1 MGKTYSFSI
10 VAVIISVFILRMDL
24 FAQEANPVAPLLSE
38 DSLSLSSNNPINTT
52 AFFIAQGP
60 QIKPEQDSSGDE
72 IFEDYQDS
80 GKTQPVSDPL
90 YYFNYAMYTFNDVLY
105 FAVLQPISSSYK
117 ALTPPLFRKGVNN
130 FFHNLLFPVR
140 FVNNLLQGRIKDAG
154 TEIEIFLIN
163 STIGVLGFG
172 QVAQNEFGLKTY
184 DEDLGQTFGSYA
196 IGNGFYL
203 VLPVLGPSTL
213 RDAVGLAGD
222 SFLNPVNYVEPWE
235 LSLGIKSYDTIN
247 SLSFRLGDY
256 EALKAAAVEPYIAI
270 RNAYVQNREKKIK
283 E

>member
-10 VAVIISVFILRMDL
+10 MAVIVSVFILRMDL
-24 FAQEANPVAPLLSE
+24 FAQEVNPVAPLLSE
-38 DSLSLSSNNPINTT
+38 DSLSLSSNNPINNT
-52 AFFIAQGP
+52 AFFLAQGT
-60 QIKPEQDSSGDE
+60 QIKPEQDSSEDE
-72 IFEDYQDS
+72 IFEDYQNS
-80 GKTQPVSDPL
+80 GKIQPVSDPL

-117 ALTPPLFRKGVNN
+117 ALTPPLFRKGVSH

-172 QVAQNEFGLKTY
+172 QVAQNEFGLKTC

-222 SFLNPVNYVEPWE
+222 SFLTPVNYVDPWE
-235 LSLGIKSYDTIN
+235 LSMGIKSYDTIN

-270 RNAYVQNREKKIK
+270 RNAYIQNREKKIK

>member
-1 MGKTYSFSI
+1 MGKIYSFSI
-10 VAVIISVFILRMDL
+10 MAVILSVFILRMDL
-24 FAQEANPVAPLLSE
+24 FAHEVNTQALLAQNTQIKSDE
-38 DSLSLSSNNPINTT
+38 DSIDNEML
-52 AFFIAQGP
+52 
-60 QIKPEQDSSGDE
+60 D
-72 IFEDYQDS
+72 DYQDS
-80 GKTQPVSDPL
+80 GKIQPVSDPL

-105 FAVLQPISSSYK
+105 FVVLQPISSSYK
-117 ALTPPLFRKGVNN
+117 ALTPPMFRRGVKN
-130 FFHNLLFPVR
+130 FFHNLVFPVR
-140 FVNNLLQGRIKDAG
+140 LVNNLLQGQVKDAG

-163 STIGVLGFG
+163 TTIGVLGFG
-172 QVAQNEFGLKTY
+172 QVAQNEFGLKTC

-222 SFLNPVNYVEPWE
+222 YFLTPVNYVDPWE

-256 EALKAAAVEPYIAI
+256 EALKAAAVEPYVAI
-270 RNAYVQNREKKIK
+270 RNAYIQNREKKIK

>member
-1 MGKTYSFSI
+1 MITNKENKGKIMGKIYFFSI
-10 VAVIISVFILRMDL
+10 MAVILSVFILRIDL
-24 FAQEANPVAPLLSE
+24 FAHDVNVPALL
-38 DSLSLSSNNPINTT
+38 
-52 AFFIAQGP
+52 AQNA
-60 QIKPEQDSSGDE
+60 QIKPEEDSSDNE
-72 IFEDYQDS
+72 MLDDYQDS
-80 GKTQPVSDPL
+80 GKIQPVSDPL

-117 ALTPPLFRKGVNN
+117 VLTPPMFRKGVKN
-130 FFHNLLFPVR
+130 FFHNLFFPVR
-140 FVNNLLQGRIKDAG
+140 FVNNLLQGQVKDAG

-163 STIGVLGFG
+163 TTIGVLGFG
-172 QVAQNEFGLKTY
+172 QVAQNEFGLKTC
-184 DEDLGQTFGSYA
+184 DEDLGQTFGSYT

-222 SFLNPVNYVEPWE
+222 SFLNPINYVDPWE
-235 LSLGIKSYDTIN
+235 LSMGIKSYDTIN

-256 EALKAAAVEPYIAI
+256 EALKAAAVEPYVAI
-270 RNAYVQNREKKIK
+270 RNAYIQNREKKIK

>member
-1 MGKTYSFSI
+1 MAHFNDNRYKSKGKTMGKICFFSI
-10 VAVIISVFILRMDL
+10 MAVILSVFILRMDL
-24 FAQEANPVAPLLSE
+24 LAHEVNTSALLARNTQINSEE
-38 DSLSLSSNNPINTT
+38 DSS
-52 AFFIAQGP
+52 
-60 QIKPEQDSSGDE
+60 DDE
-72 IFEDYQDS
+72 IFDDYQDS
-80 GKTQPVSDPL
+80 GKIQSVSDPL

-105 FAVLQPISSSYK
+105 FALLQPISSSYK
-117 ALTPPLFRKGVNN
+117 ALTPPMFRKGVNN

-140 FVNNLLQGRIKDAG
+140 LVNNLLQGQVKDAG

-163 STIGVLGFG
+163 TTIGVLGFG
-172 QVAQNEFGLKTY
+172 QVAQNEFGLKTC

-222 SFLNPVNYVEPWE
+222 YFLTPVNYVDPWE

-256 EALKAAAVEPYIAI
+256 EALKAAAVEPYVAI
-270 RNAYVQNREKKIK
+270 RNAYIQNREKKIK

>member
-1 MGKTYSFSI
+1 MVHFNDNRYKNKGKTMGKIYSFSI
-10 VAVIISVFILRMDL
+10 MAVILSVFILRMDL
-24 FAQEANPVAPLLSE
+24 FAHEVNTQALLAQNTQIKSDE
-38 DSLSLSSNNPINTT
+38 DSIDNEML
-52 AFFIAQGP
+52 
-60 QIKPEQDSSGDE
+60 D
-72 IFEDYQDS
+72 DYQDS
-80 GKTQPVSDPL
+80 GKIQPVSDPL

-117 ALTPPLFRKGVNN
+117 VLTPPMFRKGVKN
-130 FFHNLLFPVR
+130 FFHNLVFPVR
-140 FVNNLLQGRIKDAG
+140 LVNNLLQGQVKDAG

-163 STIGVLGFG
+163 TTIGVLGFG
-172 QVAQNEFGLKTY
+172 QVAQNEFGLKTC

-222 SFLNPVNYVEPWE
+222 YFLTPVNYVEPWE
-235 LSLGIKSYDTIN
+235 LSLGIKTYDTIN
-247 SLSFRLGDY
+247 SLSFHLGDY
-256 EALKAAAVEPYIAI
+256 EAIKAAAVDPYVAI
-270 RNAYVQNREKKIK
+270 RNAYIQNREKKIQ